1 MLALSMVLNFSGE
14 ISVSLSSLRRAA
26 GSAIKVPGEA
36 PTGGRRV
43 FNGARF
49 LSLSAMYPST
59 PSARQPESRTE
70 TNA

>member
-26 GSAIKVPGEA
+26 GSAISVPGEA

-43 FNGARF
+43 FTGVRF
-49 LSLSAMYPST
+49 FTASAFAMCPSSVT
-59 PSARQPESRTE
+59 SS
-70 TNA
+70 